1 MPAEFASF
9 RVADQIF
16 TRIGVDDDFET
27 NSSTFMVE
35 MKEVNKKSPY
45 VQYCGT
51 FTISILTFSLYCQV
65 SYIIHNASNRSL
77 IIIDELGRGT
87 SAEEGIGICHSVCEF
102 LIGLKV
108 QGTGYNL

>member
-27 NSSTFMVE
+27 SSSTFMVE
-35 MKEVNKKSPY
+35 MKEVNINNINQPY
-45 VQYCGT
+45 VQ
-51 FTISILTFSLYCQV
+51 ILAHLIYLCIPFSLYTQV

-77 IIIDELGRGT
+77 IIVDELGRGT

-102 LIGLKV
+102 LISLKV
-108 QGTGYNL
+108 